1 MTINECNIVLHDKDV
16 NGLIQKFV
24 PPTKKMSS
32 LRAEINDGHVLITG
46 RVTIGLSFNFQATLV
61 LSHRGDEVIA
71 RLEKL
76 SPMSGIMAQFKDKIL
91 YKIAEKADFIRHNAA
106 NDALEIRLNSV
117 LGQAVETS
125 NLNITKLSVAKDDL
139 TIAVQGELS
148 L

>member
-1 MTINECNIVLHDKDV
+1 MTVNECNIVFHDDDLNLLV
-16 NGLIQKFV
+16 QKYV
-24 PPTKKMSS
+24 PPSKKLSN
-32 LRAEINDGHVLITG
+32 LRVEINEGHILITG
-46 RVTIGLSFNFQATLV
+46 RATVVLSINFQATLD

-91 YKIAEKADFIRHNAA
+91 YKIAEKEDFIRHNAA

-117 LGQAVETS
+117 LGQAVKIS
-125 NLNITKLSVAKDDL
+125 KLNITKLSVAKDDL